1 MVSNFLDNS
10 SVEYDRV
17 DVFQSPEIA
26 SQYGIMSTP
35 VTILFDDDGSEIQR
49 SVGFKPDEL
58 QEMLSIL

>member
-1 MVSNFLDNS
+1 MVSNFLDNAG
-10 SVEYDRV
+10 VDYDRV
-17 DVFQSPEIA
+17 DVFKSPDIA

-58 QEMLSIL
+58 NEMIAIL